1 MITSAGVVRCPAGVV
16 KDQPDTVRF
25 LRAMM
30 NTFIS
35 KFAIISQKK
44 QVVKIR
50 KIEAE

>member
-1 MITSAGVVRCPAGVV
+1 
-16 KDQPDTVRF
+16 
-25 LRAMM
+25 MM

-50 KIEAE
+50 KIKADSASDCDENHTCSRLQKVQ